1 MRLFC
6 MRYTFVILTCLIGS
20 LLSLLALAQEGGKM
34 KFGKITKEEF
44 TVKKF
49 EQDTGAHAIVLAEI
63 GSSVFESDGND
74 LRLVYKVHR
83 RIKVVDK
90 NGYDVAT
97 VEVPLFKS
105 DTKEEKLLNLK
116 AAAYNLENGEI
127 VETKMDSKNV
137 FSDKQDKAVMVKK
150 FTLPAVKEGTIIE
163 YAYSVA
169 SPYYSHLRDWEFQ
182 GDYPRLWSEYSV
194 AIPEYFDYMLIPQG
208 YEKYIEKT
216 KTFGRSTFTFRNEE
230 HGASGPS
237 QMITVT
243 PGITI
248 YKWALKDVPA
258 IHDESFITTT
268 DNYINRVEFQLSA
281 YNWPNQPRK
290 PVQSTWEE
298 LMKDMMK
305 DPEMAGALDNNNG
318 FLGNTVEDLVKD
330 AKTNKEKAQKI
341 FTWVRDNFTCTGH
354 RGVWLKRSL
363 KTIFN
368 AKNGDVAE
376 INILLVAMLKKA
388 GLFASPVLL
397 STRNN
402 GYVYQFYPLYTR
414 FNYVIAG
421 VNLGDEYITLDASEP
436 MLGFCKLP
444 PSCYNGAA
452 RTVDDFATPVFLGAD
467 SLKEQKFTSV
477 MLGKIENG
485 MLNGT
490 FMQRP
495 TYFESYNVR
504 TKIKEK
510 SQDEYFKQIAKG
522 YTGELELEN
531 KVVEDLTD
539 LESPVMVKYE
549 FKMQVG
555 NEDVLY
561 INPMLSEARKS
572 NPFKSM
578 ERKFPV
584 EMNSV
589 SDEVYSFNMDV
600 PEGYVVD
607 ELPKS
612 TMANF
617 NEHEGQFQ
625 YLIQQQEN
633 HIQLRCRIK
642 LDKANF
648 EPDDYSTLRE
658 FYDLIVKKEA
668 EQIVLKKKK

>member
-1 MRLFC
+1 
-6 MRYTFVILTCLIGS
+6 MRYTLVMLTCLVSS
-20 LLSLLALAQEGGKM
+20 LFSLCAVAQEGVKM
-34 KFGKITKEEF
+34 KFGKISKEEF
-44 TVKKF
+44 IERKF
-49 EQDTGAHAIVLAEI
+49 EQDTGAHAIVLGEV

-83 RIKVVDK
+83 RFKIVDK

-97 VEVPLFKS
+97 VEVPLYKS
-105 DTKEEKLLNLK
+105 ETQEEKLLNLK
-116 AAAYNLENGEI
+116 ASAYNLENGEV
-127 VETKMDSKNV
+127 VETKMESKNV
-137 FSDKQDKAVMVKK
+137 FSDKQDKALLVKK

-163 YAYSVA
+163 YTYTIA
-169 SPYYSHLRDWEFQ
+169 SPYYRHLRAWDFQ
-182 GDYPRLWSEYSV
+182 GEYPRLWSEYSV
-194 AIPEYFDYMLIPQG
+194 SIPEYFDYMLIPQG
-208 YEKYIEKT
+208 YEKYVVKT
-216 KTFGRSTFTFRNEE
+216 KDFSRSTFTFRDESR
-230 HGASGPS
+230 GVGGPT
-237 QMITVT
+237 QMVTVT
-243 PGITI
+243 PNITT
-248 YKWALKDVPA
+248 YRWALKDVPA

-281 YNWPNQPRK
+281 YNWPDQPRK
-290 PVQSTWEE
+290 PVQSTWED

-318 FLGNTVEDLVKD
+318 FLANTVEDLVKD
-330 AKTNKEKAQKI
+330 AQTNKEKAQKI

-354 RGVWLKRSL
+354 RALWMKRSL
-363 KTIFN
+363 KTVFSS
-368 AKNGDVAE
+368 KNGNVAE

-388 GLFASPVLL
+388 GLFASPVIL
-397 STRNN
+397 STRSN

-414 FNYVIAG
+414 FNYVIAS
-421 VNLGDEYITLDASEP
+421 VNLGDGYITLDASEP
-436 MLGFCKLP
+436 LMGFCKLP
-444 PSCYNGAA
+444 PACYNGAA

-467 SLKEQKFTSV
+467 SLNEQKFTSV

-485 MLNGT
+485 SINGS

-510 SQDEYFKQIAKG
+510 SQEEYFKEIAKG
-522 YTGELELEN
+522 YTGDLELSNKEVEDLKELEL
-531 KVVEDLTD
+531 
-539 LESPVMVKYE
+539 PVMVKYE
-549 FKMQVG
+549 FKMQLG

-561 INPMLSEARKS
+561 INPMLGEAYKS

-584 EMNSV
+584 EMNNV

-607 ELPKS
+607 ELPKP
-612 TMANF
+612 TIANF

-642 LDKANF
+642 LSKANF
-648 EPDDYSTLRE
+648 EPEDYSTLRE
-658 FYDLIVKKEA
+658 FFDLIVKKQA